1 MDIHMALS
9 RISLAAGLFAVA
21 LPASALDLKQA
32 YELALQND
40 QTLRAAEATF
50 RADKETKW
58 QAWAAY
64 LPQVTATFS
73 KDDDTSEGTQSFFSI
88 DPGTGLPVNNTSSF
102 DSAPESESRSITLR
116 QTIFNWERFQGIFA
130 GNASAAAA
138 HARYESAKQALMV
151 RTAEA
156 YFSQL
161 AAQDQ
166 LETARAN
173 REAIGRQLEQS
184 KKRFEVG
191 LIAITDVQESQAAF
205 DQATADDI
213 AAERNL
219 ASAREGLRV
228 ILGVYGDDL
237 EAPSDEMPLL
247 TPEPASAE
255 AWVELAVAQNLDLLA
270 SRENADAARATARG
284 AWNNHLP
291 TLDLVASRSK
301 FEETDPQIIGG
312 VAAPSTTD
320 VDSTSVA
327 LQLNVP
333 IFAGGASD
341 SRRRQANHRARA
353 AEYNY
358 ELALRNTERTA
369 RDALLGVTSEIS
381 RVKALRQGLQSSET
395 ALKATEAGFEVGT
408 RTTVDVLN
416 ARGNMF
422 RAKTNYLRA
431 KYDYVLNTLRLKQA
445 AGMLSETDVLKA
457 SEHMD

>member
-1 MDIHMALS
+1 MQMLLARTALATA
-9 RISLAAGLFAVA
+9 LLVAA
-21 LPASALDLKQA
+21 LPSAALDLDQA
-32 YELALQND
+32 YQLALQND
-40 QTLRAAEATF
+40 PQLREAEANW
-50 RADKETKW
+50 RADKEAKP
-58 QAWAAY
+58 QAWATY
-64 LPQVTATFS
+64 LPQITASFA
-73 KDDDTSEGTQSFFSI
+73 KDDDSSEGTQSFFTL
-88 DPGTGLPVNNTSSF
+88 DPVTGLPVNNTATF

-130 GNASAAAA
+130 GNAAAAAA
-138 HARYESAKQALMV
+138 HARWEAAKQATMLRV
-151 RTAEA
+151 AEA
-156 YFSQL
+156 YFNQL

-205 DQATADDI
+205 DQATADEI
-213 AAERNL
+213 AAERSM
-219 ASAREGLRV
+219 ASTREALRA
-228 ILGVYGDDL
+228 IIGTHADDL
-237 EAPSDEMPLL
+237 QAPRDDMPLE
-247 TPEPASAE
+247 TPQPASAE
-255 AWVELAVAQNLDLLA
+255 EWVRLALEQNLDLIAARETAA
-270 SRENADAARATARG
+270 SQRATARG

-312 VAAPSTTD
+312 VPAPSTTD
-320 VDSTSVA
+320 VDSTSLS

-333 IFAGGASD
+333 LFAGGASD
-341 SRRRQANHRARA
+341 SRRRQAKWRAVA
-353 AEYNY
+353 AEEAY
-358 ELALRNTERTA
+358 ERVLRNTERTA

-422 RAKTNYLRA
+422 RAKTNYARA

-445 AGMLSETDVLKA
+445 AGMLTDQDVA
-457 SEHMD
+457 ATSAFMQR